1 MDKIAIGSQESR
13 SRLFTQTGEKIG
25 IDTHLAEKD
34 FWVCWTLKRLFSV
47 PELNEHLI
55 FKGGTT
61 LSKVYGIINRFS
73 EDIDL
78 TLDRTFFGFRDDP
91 EKTASR
97 KRRDAIIDDMMAECS
112 RYVCNE
118 LLKLIHHHFSAVLGK
133 SRSDFKWDMTICPI
147 DKDRQ
152 TLLFQYP
159 AIGVH
164 SDYNPPAVRL
174 EFGSK
179 SDLWPTEKASVI
191 SYAAEQ
197 FPDAFDESRFNV
209 TALNAERTF
218 WEKATILHQV
228 AHWPEDRPLL
238 PRYSRH
244 YYDLAMLSESSFLKS
259 ALKDMGLLARVI
271 EHKNM
276 YFRCGWANYE
286 TAKPGT
292 FELISSDKVVDELRS
307 DYVRMEPMIFGH
319 IPSFDDIL
327 GMLHALEVK
336 INSTT
341 QNTA

>member
-1 MDKIAIGSQESR
+1 MDKIAISTREAR

-34 FWVCWTLKRLFSV
+34 FWVCWTLKQLFSIS
-47 PELNEHLI
+47 ELKEHLI

-61 LSKVYGIINRFS
+61 LSKVHGIINRFS

-78 TLDRTFFGFRDDP
+78 TLDRTFFGFSDDP
-91 EKTASR
+91 EKAASR
-97 KRRDAIIDDMMAECS
+97 KRRDALIEEMMEECS
-112 RYVCNE
+112 RYVCSE
-118 LLKLIHHHFSAVLGK
+118 LLELIQRHFSAVLGK
-133 SRSDFKWDMTICPI
+133 SRSDFKWDMTICPK

-152 TLLFQYP
+152 TLLFHYP
-159 AIGVH
+159 STGIR
-164 SDYNPPAVRL
+164 SEYNPPAVRL

-179 SDLWPTEKASVI
+179 SDLWPIEKARVI

-197 FPDAFDESRFNV
+197 FPAAFDKPECEV

-228 AHWPEDRPLL
+228 AHWPEDKPLL

-244 YYDLAMLSESSFLKS
+244 YYDLAMLSKSSFLKS
-259 ALKDMGLLARVI
+259 ALKDMNLLARVI

-276 YFRCGWANYE
+276 YFRCGWANYDK
-286 TAKPGT
+286 AKPGT
-292 FELISSDKVVDELRS
+292 FKLIPSDKIVAELGS
-307 DYVRMEPMIFGH
+307 DYVRMEPMIFGD
-319 IPSFDDIL
+319 IPTFKDIL
-327 GMLHALEVK
+327 VILRDLEVK

-341 QNTA
+341 QDMV